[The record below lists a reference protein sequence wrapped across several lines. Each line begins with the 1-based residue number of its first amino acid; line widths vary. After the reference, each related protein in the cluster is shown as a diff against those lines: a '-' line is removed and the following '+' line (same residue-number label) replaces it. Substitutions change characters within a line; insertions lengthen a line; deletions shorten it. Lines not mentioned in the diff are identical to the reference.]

1 MAMDHTISN
10 NEWVTTL
17 STLST
22 PKKTNT
28 SSQIKGKDDNEFSIP
43 KPN

>member
-10 NEWVTTL
+10 NEWTTTL
-17 STLST
+17 STLSV
-22 PKKTNT
+22 PKKSNT
-28 SSQIKGKDDNEFSIP
+28 TSQIKDKDNNDFSLP